1 MALMQAIEVRGVTLP
16 AAYIR
21 VDRITGGKYAG
32 FNAEVGIYASAGVS
46 LPLDNFGLAFTFV
59 SGQDLLET
67 AYFAVKALPNF
78 SSAAD
83 C

>member
-1 MALMQAIEVRGVTLP
+1 MALMQAVEVRGVTLP

-21 VDRITGGKYAG
+21 VDRLTGGKYSG
-32 FNAEVGIYASAGVS
+32 FNAEVGIYASAEVN
-46 LPLDNFGLAFTFV
+46 LPLEIFSLAFTFV
-59 SGQDLLET
+59 SRQDLLET
-67 AYFAVKALPNF
+67 AYLAVKALPNF